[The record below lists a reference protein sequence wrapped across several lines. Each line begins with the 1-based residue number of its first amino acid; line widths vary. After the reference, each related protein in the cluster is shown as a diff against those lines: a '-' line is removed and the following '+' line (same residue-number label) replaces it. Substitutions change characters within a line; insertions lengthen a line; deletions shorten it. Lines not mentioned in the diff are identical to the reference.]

1 MNILLVEVDLS
12 LRSRLIQTLREH
24 RYQPSAATA
33 NVALVLVKLNP
44 YGLIVLDAESS
55 ESDGI
60 GLCRQLRSLGYTNPI
75 LMLIGANAD
84 QDAIAGF
91 EAGADDYV
99 EKPIDFNLFL
109 GKIRTWLRR
118 AGVALGNE
126 TSPTP
131 SQSLPSTYSWGALC
145 LDGQAA
151 RITWQDQEIPLTST
165 EYKLLELLLRNPD
178 RIFSRSAILDRLWD
192 AEAPTER
199 AINTYVKDIRK
210 KLKTAGFSAEII
222 ETVYGM
228 GYRLKPL
235 PSTPSVPS
243 DRSPQLNN
251 QNPKVVALM
260 QQFRERL
267 PERFKILAQV
277 NTALQ
282 NGQENLALCN
292 LAQQEAHKLA
302 GSLASFGYPKGSTL
316 ARSLEHL
323 LGLDR
328 VLSPQ
333 ELEEFGQGVTALQ
346 QELNLR
352 SDLEIADPPTL
363 VCEIKEAARESALRS
378 SAKPCWLLVIDD
390 DTDLTDRLVLEGPA
404 WGLALEVVPDPSRA
418 RPYLDQF
425 IPDAVLLDLSF
436 SDTEEDGLAF
446 LHHLRTF
453 FPKLP
458 VVVFTG
464 RNSLHDRLA
473 VSRLGA
479 QGFLHKPATIAQI
492 FQKVQQVLPQGHSPE
507 AKVLIVDDDLDSLAL
522 FTTLLSPWGLT
533 LVTLNDPRRFWDVLL
548 DTRPDLVLL
557 DLEMPMVSG
566 LELCQIV
573 RQDAEWGNLPLLVVT
588 AHTNAHALQQAFTA
602 GADDFIPK
610 PVLGAELV
618 TRVLSRLKRY

>member
-12 LRSRLIQTLREH
+12 LRSSLIQTLREH
-24 RYQPSAATA
+24 RYQPSAVTA
-33 NVALVLVKLNP
+33 KVALALVKLNP
-44 YGLIVLDAESS
+44 YGLIVLDAEAMES
-55 ESDGI
+55 EGI
-60 GLCRQLRSLGYTNPI
+60 SLCRQLRSLGYTNPI
-75 LMLIGANAD
+75 LMLIRAKAD
-84 QDAIAGF
+84 GEAIAGF
-91 EAGADDYV
+91 EAGANDYL
-99 EKPIDFNLFL
+99 EKPVDLSLFL
-109 GKIRTWLRR
+109 SKIRTWLRR
-118 AGVALGNE
+118 SGAAVGTKERNGASG
-126 TSPTP
+126 TQPFAT
-131 SQSLPSTYSWGALC
+131 TCDWGALS
-145 LDGQAA
+145 LDWQAA

-192 AEAPTER
+192 DEAPTER

-210 KLKTAGFSAEII
+210 KLKTAGLTEEII

-235 PSTPSVPS
+235 PARSGGL
-243 DRSPQLNN
+243 SPQMKALN
-251 QNPKVVALM
+251 PRILALM

-267 PERFKILAQV
+267 PERLKILDQA
-277 NTALQ
+277 NAALKK
-282 NGQENLALCN
+282 GQQSSTLLD

-302 GSLASFGYPKGSTL
+302 GSLAGFGYPNGSTL
-316 ARSLEHL
+316 ARSIEHL
-323 LGLDR
+323 LRLNR
-328 VLSPQ
+328 TFSPQ
-333 ELEEFGQGVTALQ
+333 EIEEFGQRVNALQ
-346 QELNLR
+346 EELNLPA
-352 SDLEIADPPTL
+352 DLETAEADHPSR
-363 VCEIKEAARESALRS
+363 VCGTGAGSAP
-378 SAKPCWLLVIDD
+378 AKPCWLLVIDD
-390 DTDLTDRLVLEGPA
+390 DADLTDRLVLEGPA
-404 WGLALEVVPDPSRA
+404 WGLSLEVLPDPSLA
-418 RPYLDQF
+418 RPYLEQF

-436 SDTEEDGLAF
+436 PDTEEDGLAF
-446 LHHLRTF
+446 LHHLRTL

-492 FQKVQQVLPQGHSPE
+492 FEKVQQVLPQRHSPE
-507 AKVLIVDDDLDSLAL
+507 AKVLIVDDDLDSLDL
-522 FTTLLSPWGLT
+522 LTTLLSPWGLT

-548 DTRPDLVLL
+548 ETRPDLVLL

-588 AHTNAHALQQAFTA
+588 AHTNAHALQQAFAA